1 MIGLGTIVN
10 ALAIVGGG
18 FIGLGCRRFL
28 SERYQETMIRA
39 MGFAIIVMS
48 LGSTMSQMLT
58 IDVTETEES
67 FTWVFG
73 TQGTMM
79 MILSLAIG
87 GLLGEWIDLETR
99 FARFGAWMRNKTGNR
114 GDKEFINAFLT
125 ATLTV
130 CVGAMAIIGAIQDG
144 LSGDHNTLFAK
155 AVIDFVLITMMSAS
169 MGKGCMFSAV
179 PVALWQGAVTLLSR
193 FIAPLITGVA
203 LSHIS
208 YVGNVLILC
217 VGVNLIWPK
226 TIRVANL
233 LPAILIAVFYP

>member
-18 FIGLGCRRFL
+18 
-28 SERYQETMIRA
+28 
-39 MGFAIIVMS
+39 
-48 LGSTMSQMLT
+48 
-58 IDVTETEES
+58 
-67 FTWVFG
+67 
-73 TQGTMM
+73 
-79 MILSLAIG
+79 
-87 GLLGEWIDLETR
+87 
-99 FARFGAWMRNKTGNR
+99 
-114 GDKEFINAFLT
+114 
-125 ATLTV
+125 
-130 CVGAMAIIGAIQDG
+130 
-144 LSGDHNTLFAK
+144 
-155 AVIDFVLITMMSAS
+155 
-169 MGKGCMFSAV
+169 
-179 PVALWQGAVTLLSR
+179 